1 MGRGGPTFGGEGRL
15 SMPSSS
21 SSTLVIRGGQL
32 IDGTGG
38 PRRQADVLVS
48 DGTIRAVV
56 PPGTGCAAQVI
67 DARGLVVCP
76 GFIDTH
82 SHDDLLALQAVVP
95 HPKLVQGVTTV
106 VTGNCGIS
114 LAPLLC
120 DQPPAPL
127 DLLGKDVF
135 RYDSFE
141 DYLAAL
147 DEARPSLNVVP
158 LIGHTTLRIR
168 HVGDLGRPAT
178 DVEIGRMRD
187 EVSKALDAGAF
198 GMSTGVYY
206 PPARAATTD
215 ELIGVC
221 AALRGRRSVLAMH
234 IRDEGDHIDASV
246 EEALRVGAASQAH
259 LVFSHHKVVGP
270 RNHGR
275 TRQTLRTIEEAARL
289 QSVCLDCYPY
299 EASSTMLCPDRAAQ
313 VENVLI
319 TWSKTHPE
327 HSGRRLNDI
336 AAAWGVGLREAAQR
350 LVPGGAIYFALA
362 ADDVE
367 RVLAHPLVMIGSDG
381 LPHDRHPHPRLWGT
395 YPRVLGHYSR
405 DRGLMSLE
413 TAVHKMTGLPAQ
425 RFGLADRGIVA
436 EGRAADLVVF
446 DPAQVR
452 DNASYDDPAQA
463 PSGIHAVL
471 VNGRLAFSQG
481 EHLDVHAG
489 RRLVRTPAPP
499 ESQPPTPR

>member
-1 MGRGGPTFGGEGRL
+1 MAIDSPPTL
-15 SMPSSS
+15 
-21 SSTLVIRGGQL
+21 LIRGGEV
-32 IDGTGG
+32 IDGTGA
-38 PRRQADVLVS
+38 PRRAADVLVS
-48 DGTIRAVV
+48 DGTIHAVV
-56 PPGTGCAAQVI
+56 PPGTGTAAQVI

-82 SHDDLLALQAVVP
+82 SHDDLLALHAVVP

-120 DQPPAPL
+120 EQPPAPL
-127 DLLGKDVF
+127 DLLGRDVF
-135 RYDSFE
+135 RYDSFKA
-141 DYLAAL
+141 YLDAL
-147 DEARPSLNVVP
+147 DDARPSVNVVP

-168 HVGDLGRPAT
+168 HVSDLGRPAS
-178 DVEIGRMRD
+178 DAEIGRMRD
-187 EVSKALDAGAF
+187 EVSQALDAGAF

-206 PPARAATTD
+206 PPAQAATTE

-221 AALRGRRSVLAMH
+221 AALRGRQSILAMH
-234 IRDEGDHIDASV
+234 IRNEGDHIEASV

-275 TRQTLRTIEEAARL
+275 TRQTLWTIEDAARF

-327 HSGRRLNDI
+327 HSGKSLKSI
-336 AAAWGVGLREAAQR
+336 AGTWGIGLREAARR
-350 LVPGGAIYFALA
+350 LLPGGAIYFALA
-362 ADDVE
+362 AEDVE

-425 RFGLADRGIVA
+425 RFGLVDRGTVA
-436 EGRAADLVVF
+436 PGQAADLVVF
-446 DPAQVR
+446 DAAEVR
-452 DNASYDDPAQA
+452 DNATYDDPAQA
-463 PSGIHAVL
+463 PSGIHAVV

-481 EHLDVHAG
+481 QHLEAHAG
-489 RRLVRTPAPP
+489 RRLVRTPVQPGSP
-499 ESQPPTPR
+499 PPTRR

>member
-1 MGRGGPTFGGEGRL
+1 MATT
-15 SMPSSS
+15 
-21 SSTLVIRGGQL
+21 SSTTLLIRGGQL

-38 PRRQADVLVS
+38 PRRLADVLVS

-56 PPGTGCAAQVI
+56 PPGDGHADEVL
-67 DARGLVVCP
+67 DAHGLVVSP

-135 RYDSFE
+135 QYDSFE
-141 DYLAAL
+141 AYLAAL

-168 HVGDLGRPAT
+168 HVADLGRPAT
-178 DVEIGRMRD
+178 SAEIDRMRD

-206 PPARAATTD
+206 PPAQAATTD
-215 ELIGVC
+215 ELVGVC
-221 AALRGRRSVLAMH
+221 AALRGRQSILAMH
-234 IRDEGDHIDASV
+234 IRNEGDHIDASV

-313 VENVLI
+313 VEDVLI
-319 TWSKTHPE
+319 TWSKSHPG
-327 HSGRRLNDI
+327 HSGRSLKDI
-336 AAAWGVGLREAAQR
+336 AATWGVGLREAAQR

-367 RVLAHPLVMIGSDG
+367 RVLAHPLAMIGSDG
-381 LPHDRHPHPRLWGT
+381 LPHDQHPHPRLWGT

-405 DRGLMSLE
+405 DRGLMPLE

-425 RFGLADRGIVA
+425 RFGLADRGTVA
-436 EGRAADLVVF
+436 QGQAADLVVF
-446 DPAQVR
+446 DPVEVR
-452 DNASYDDPAQA
+452 DNATYGDPVRA
-463 PSGIHAVL
+463 PTGIHTVV
-471 VNGRLAFSQG
+471 VNGRVAFSRGQ
-481 EHLDVHAG
+481 HLDVHAG
-489 RRLVRTPAPP
+489 RRLVKRPVPP
-499 ESQPPTPR
+499 GWPPLTRR